1 MGITSPRLGG
11 GGAETEA
18 EAEKSRGCEV
28 GEEREEKGG
37 KRGKKGWEVGVLRK
51 QESIIKH

>member
-11 GGAETEA
+11 GGRAEA

-37 KRGKKGWEVGVLRK
+37 KRGKKGWEVGVLRR
-51 QESIIKH
+51 QESIKH

>member
-11 GGAETEA
+11 GGAEA

-37 KRGKKGWEVGVLRK
+37 KRGRKSGKWEF
-51 QESIIKH
+51 

>member
-11 GGAETEA
+11 GAEA

-37 KRGKKGWEVGVLRK
+37 KRGRKGGKWEF
-51 QESIIKH
+51 